1 MDLQRESAILD
12 RPGPVANEAI
22 AVPGLG
28 LLIRLKL
35 RLLRNRLR
43 QLTDQSPL
51 QLLMVIVF
59 VAVIWSGL
67 YLIFDH
73 VFVSLRRFEDEAIIA
88 IPYVFHVF
96 FLAMTLLLA
105 FSTAVLVYG
114 ALFAREEPAFLLSAP
129 NEPRNVVAIMYMES
143 LFFSSWSLVLL
154 GLPLMLAIGQVQG
167 LPWHF
172 YPTFVLAFLGFVPI
186 PGSLGLLI
194 ALIVALYLPRLAK
207 RNVIYVSGVIF
218 ALVAMIWWSRLWSIS
233 GPNASAE
240 WLNDLMGELRYLKAA
255 LLPSTWVAKA
265 IQFSIADKPSQSTFY
280 LTITISTALCLSWW
294 STMIVSRKLLPAFGR
309 ATAVSNKPRRYSGW
323 ASHLLTR
330 TIFFYLPLKMR
341 ILILKDLRNFFR
353 DPIQWSQL
361 AILFGLLSMYL
372 VYLPNFRPGGF
383 TLTWQALICFLN
395 YGAITLIL
403 STFTSRFV
411 FPMISMEGQQS
422 WLVGLWPMSRAKVIW
437 AKFLFALTVTSGTAL
452 TVSYLSIRALD
463 LPVTLAIMQAGST
476 FATCLGLNGLA
487 IGLGARLPNY
497 HEPNASRI
505 ASGLGGTVNLIA
517 SVGLVAITVALFGV
531 ICWYLVKSSRLDR
544 LTSEALVAFLALIGL
559 SLGVAAV
566 AMKTGIRQFKRQ
578 QF

>member
-1 MDLQRESAILD
+1 MQTN
-12 RPGPVANEAI
+12 PTTTEAI
-22 AVPGLG
+22 ALPGLT

-59 VAVIWSGL
+59 VGTIWGGL
-67 YLIFDH
+67 YVIFDH
-73 VFVSLRRFEDEAIIA
+73 VFVYLRRFEYEAIIA

-129 NEPRNVVAIMYMES
+129 NEPRNVVAIMYIES

-172 YPTFVLAFLGFVPI
+172 YPIFMIAFLGFVPI
-186 PGSLGLLI
+186 PGAFGLMA
-194 ALIVALYLPRLAK
+194 ALAVALYLPRLAK
-207 RNVIYVSGVIF
+207 RSVFYGTCVIL
-218 ALVAMIWWSRLWSIS
+218 ALVIIWWGRIWAIS
-233 GPNASAE
+233 STTATTQ
-240 WLNDLMGELRYLKAA
+240 WLNKILGELQYLKAA
-255 LLPSTWVAKA
+255 LLPSSWVSKA
-265 IQFSIADKPSQSTFY
+265 IQFSIEDKPSDATFY
-280 LTITISTALCLSWW
+280 LCITVCTAMFLSWW
-294 STMIVSRKLLPAFGR
+294 ATMIVSRKLLPAFGR
-309 ATAVSNKPRRYSGW
+309 AQAAPNKMRRYSGW
-323 ASHLLTR
+323 ASQWLTR
-330 TIFFYLPLKMR
+330 IAFFYLPLKMR
-341 ILILKDLRNFFR
+341 VLILKDLRNFFR

-361 AILFGLLSMYL
+361 AILFGLLSLYL
-372 VYLPNFRPGGF
+372 FYLPRSRPDGF
-383 TLTWQALICFLN
+383 SMQWKALICFLN

-422 WLVGLWPMSRAKVIW
+422 WLVGLWPMSRSKVIW
-437 AKFLFALTVTSGTAL
+437 AKFLFALTVTATAAL
-452 TVSYLSIRALD
+452 SVSYLSIRALE
-463 LPVTLAIMQAGST
+463 LPPVLAAMQASAT
-476 FATCLGLNGLA
+476 FATCLGLCGLA
-487 IGLGARLPNY
+487 IGLGAKLPNY
-497 HEPNASRI
+497 DEPNASRI

-517 SVGLVAITVALFGV
+517 SVALVAMSVALFGA
-531 ICWYLVKSSRLDR
+531 ICWYLVQSGRLDR
-544 LTSEALVAFLALIGL
+544 LTVNAAAAFVLLICL
-559 SLGVAAV
+559 SLLTMTAAINV
-566 AMKTGIRQFKRQ
+566 GIRQFRKQ